1 MAASDA
7 PEPGTIGWA
16 DLTVADA
23 EHIRDFY
30 AAVTGWVPQPLSMG
44 DYADYVMTAP
54 GTAAPG
60 GCLMS
65 GKKLR
70 QGVQR

>member
-1 MAASDA
+1 M
-7 PEPGTIGWA
+7 
-16 DLTVADA
+16 ADA

-30 AAVTGWVPQPLSMG
+30 AAVTGWAAQPLSMG

-70 QGVQR
+70 LGVQR